1 MARGNYEI
9 VVRFKSDGKISP
21 IAGSGTTPTDTG
33 GGTGGVSDARK
44 AIGKGLISYRSYV
57 KPFVNQLVSQQIST
71 VSLRTGAQELQ
82 DRLSFG
88 YQMVQSGVN
97 MVESIAIGAMMG
109 GAAGAV
115 VGAVTSVVT
124 TAISY
129 ANKQQTINLQRDVE
143 NASLNNMAVRA
154 GGSLASFSKSRE
166 RRQ

>member
-1 MARGNYEI
+1 MASGTYQITVKFE
-9 VVRFKSDGKISP
+9 SEGKKSP

-33 GGTGGVSDARK
+33 GGGVSDTRK

-57 KPFVNQLVSQQIST
+57 KPFVNQLVSQQINT

-88 YQMVQSGVN
+88 YQMIQSGVN

-115 VGAVTSVVT
+115 VGAVMSVTT

-129 ANKQQTINLQRDVE
+129 ANKQQTIRYEQNLE
-143 NASLNNMAVRA
+143 NISLQGVHERSGGYTPSAS
-154 GGSLASFSKSRE
+154 GSRSRK
-166 RRQ
+166 Q

>member
-1 MARGNYEI
+1 MASGTYQITVKFE
-9 VVRFKSDGKISP
+9 SEGKKSP

-33 GGTGGVSDARK
+33 GGGVSDTRK

-57 KPFVNQLVSQQIST
+57 KPFVNQLVSQQINT

-88 YQMVQSGVN
+88 YQMIQSGVN

-115 VGAVTSVVT
+115 VGAVMSVTT

-129 ANKQQTINLQRDVE
+129 AHKQSVLDMNRSLEDITISGRNI
-143 NASLNNMAVRA
+143 RA
-154 GGSLASFSKSRE
+154 GGSISTFKSSRE
-166 RRQ
+166 TVQ